1 MLKMTEPDI
10 DAAAD
15 ALLAE
20 IRKAGG
26 LVWDAALQA
35 YYLKGSPI
43 PEKRLIKHLWERG
56 SLHLDTG
63 PVLVARDAP

>member
-1 MLKMTEPDI
+1 MSEEQNI
-10 DAAAD
+10 EAAAG

-43 PEKRLIKHLWERG
+43 PERRLIKHLWERG
-56 SLHLDTG
+56 SLHFDTG
-63 PVLVARDAP
+63 PVLIARDAE